1 MLRKHFNSS
10 NVQEMKYAPFYSW
23 ECLTLELGNRD
34 LDLVIRS
41 EKHMKF
47 ILKFL
52 IQSIR
57 TMDGRRGTADKVLHL
72 MNQQSFEE
80 YEKSR
85 GI

>member
-1 MLRKHFNSS
+1 
-10 NVQEMKYAPFYSW
+10 MKYAPFYSW

-52 IQSIR
+52 IHSIR
-57 TMDGRRGTADKVLHL
+57 TMDGRRGTADKVLDL
-72 MNQQSFEE
+72 MNKQSFEE
-80 YEKSR
+80 YEKIR

>member
-1 MLRKHFNSS
+1 
-10 NVQEMKYAPFYSW
+10 MKYAPFYSW

-52 IQSIR
+52 IHSIR
-57 TMDGRRGTADKVLHL
+57 TMDGRRGTADKVLDL
-72 MNQQSFEE
+72 MNKQSFEE

>member
-1 MLRKHFNSS
+1 M
-10 NVQEMKYAPFYSW
+10 EYAPFYSW

-52 IQSIR
+52 IHSIR
-57 TMDGRRGTADKVLHL
+57 TMDGRWGTADKVLDL
-72 MNQQSFEE
+72 MNKQSFEE